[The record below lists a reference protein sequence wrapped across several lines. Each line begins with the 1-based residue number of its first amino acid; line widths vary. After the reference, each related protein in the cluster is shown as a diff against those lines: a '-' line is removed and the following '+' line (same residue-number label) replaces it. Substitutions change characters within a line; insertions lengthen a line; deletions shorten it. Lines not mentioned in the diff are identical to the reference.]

1 MTVRRA
7 LLALLTA
14 LAAVGLWLSAPP
26 AQALPAPQAA
36 SCAGVWVVVDYGS
49 LGGTSTSC
57 ASSFSTGTAALRG
70 AGFSPTLDNGM
81 IAKINGIPATVNVQ
95 DHYWSYWHAT
105 LQPDGSYSSWSYS
118 GLGANA
124 YHPTAGNADGWRY
137 QALSDGYVAPGV
149 APPKRLAATTAP
161 ATTAPAAPATAPTT
175 AKPVATKPVATAPT
189 TAQATQSAPDET
201 ASLATPTPEAS
212 GSEAPI
218 TVASATASDVAET
231 APATST
237 TSASAPASAKASMLG
252 GIAVIAVLV
261 VASIGLAVW
270 RKRRGRVG

>member
-7 LLALLTA
+7 LLALLTT
-14 LAAVGLWLSAPP
+14 LAAVGLWLSAAP
-26 AQALPAPQAA
+26 AHSLPVPQVA
-36 SCAGVWVVVDYGS
+36 SCSGVWVVVDYGS

-137 QALSDGYVAPGV
+137 QAVSDGYVAPGV
-149 APPKRLAATTAP
+149 APPKRAAATTAP
-161 ATTAPAAPATAPTT
+161 AATAPAPPT
-175 AKPVATKPVATAPT
+175 AKPVTTKPVATAPT

-201 ASLATPTPEAS
+201 ASLPTPTPEAS
-212 GSEAPI
+212 GSDAPSM
-218 TVASATASDVAET
+218 VESATASDVAET

-237 TSASAPASAKASMLG
+237 TPASARASMLG
-252 GIAVIAVLV
+252 GIVVIAVLV

-270 RKRRGRVG
+270 RKRRGRIG

>member
-1 MTVRRA
+1 VTVRRA

-14 LAAVGLWLSAPP
+14 LAAFGLWLSALP
-26 AQALPAPQAA
+26 AHALPAPQAA

-57 ASSFSTGTAALRG
+57 ATSFSTGTAALRG
-70 AGFSPTLDNGM
+70 AGFSPMLDNGM
-81 IAKINGIPATVNVQ
+81 LTKINGIPATVNVQ

-149 APPKRLAATTAP
+149 APPKRVAATT
-161 ATTAPAAPATAPTT
+161 TAPAPTT
-175 AKPVATKPVATAPT
+175 AKPVTTKPVTTAPT
-189 TAQATQSAPDET
+189 TAQTTQTAPDGT
-201 ASLATPTPEAS
+201 ASPASTTPEAS
-212 GSEAPI
+212 TSDVP
-218 TVASATASDVAET
+218 SATASDVAGT
-231 APATST
+231 IPGTST
-237 TSASAPASAKASMLG
+237 TPAAAKASMMG
-252 GIAVIAVLV
+252 GIVLVLVLV
-261 VASIGLAVW
+261 VGSIGLAVW